1 MATLFRPLD
10 DPTVDPAV
18 KRSPMAARDPAAAPT
33 KPALGPVSSREWAG
47 YAVWG
52 ILAAIVTAFEL
63 LAWRGR
69 DIPFPTISETAF
81 NLQTRHNWTA
91 MPILAGLAVLAARIT
106 FYPWPF
112 RRPES

>member
-1 MATLFRPLD
+1 MAALIRPLTE
-10 DPTVDPAV
+10 PEV
-18 KRSPMAARDPAAAPT
+18 KRSPMTARDPSVAPT
-33 KPALGPVSSREWAG
+33 PPQLGPVSRREWIG

-52 ILAAIVTAFEL
+52 TLAVIVTLFEL
-63 LAWRGR
+63 LAWQDA

-91 MPILAGLAVLAARIT
+91 MPMLAGLAVLGARIV